1 HSTQK
6 EDRFDVNYFVL
17 DRRREEIHKRIEE
30 RVDRMISNGLL
41 EEVKGIL
48 HMGYSK
54 KLKPFQ
60 SLGYLQ
66 MIRYMDGEIGFDDA
80 VREIKKETKRYAKRQ
95 ITWFRAVKDAQWIN
109 IVDRE
114 DPEDVAEKIFRYL
127 QFSNVDLKE

>member
-1 HSTQK
+1 
-6 EDRFDVNYFVL
+6 
-17 DRRREEIHKRIEE
+17 
-30 RVDRMISNGLL
+30 
-41 EEVKGIL
+41 
-48 HMGYSK
+48 
-54 KLKPFQ
+54 PFQ

-95 ITWFRAVKDAQWIN
+95 ITWFRAVKDAQWID

-127 QFSNVDLKE
+127 RFSNVDLKE